1 MRKMECTFG
10 SQYCCLECPENDTCK
25 LQCDYM
31 DAYEYAVECPDY
43 AEEVKDFS
51 SSFQF
56 LEGSEKMNYPNLE
69 LIEYKTRLILSK
81 DRHMCAYDRLFDRY
95 PERGGIKAFEEKR

>member
-51 SSFQF
+51 SSF
-56 LEGSEKMNYPNLE
+56 
-69 LIEYKTRLILSK
+69 
-81 DRHMCAYDRLFDRY
+81 
-95 PERGGIKAFEEKR
+95 